1 MGIASE
7 TMNQQDVLSVELLLF
22 LIGRICRE
30 AKRSGGTLYVQ
41 FNLTYWQRNGDEC
54 TGNLVCRGNSTDGLS
69 RTVLVD
75 AGFIGA

>member
-7 TMNQQDVLSVELLLF
+7 TMNQQDVISVELLLF
-22 LIGRICRE
+22 LIGRICGE

-54 TGNLVCRGNSTDGLS
+54 TGNLVCRGNSTDGLQERLS
-69 RTVLVD
+69 
-75 AGFIGA
+75 